1 MRIVVCVKQ
10 VPDTQNINGDA
21 MTPEG
26 NVNRSAL
33 PAIFNPEDLNALEM
47 GLQLKD
53 RFGLRLVAATM
64 GPPKAAEVLK
74 DHFEIFLIDDQGR
87 NLIFE
92 HWASTEVRTKARELG
107 MRTLREDGL
116 RKVVAG
122 QTTLSEVL
130 RVTMGDS
137 N

>member
-1 MRIVVCVKQ
+1 MKTAVGFVCAAVAVQLASAQIYHGAGCADCHGTGYRGRIG
-10 VPDTQNINGDA
+10 I
-21 MTPEG
+21 
-26 NVNRSAL
+26 
-33 PAIFNPEDLNALEM
+33 
-47 GLQLKD
+47 
-53 RFGLRLVAATM
+53 
-64 GPPKAAEVLK
+64 
-74 DHFEIFLIDDQGR
+74 FEIFLIDDQVR

-92 HWASTEVRTKARELG
+92 QVAATELRTKARELG